1 MKTAAMGRGK
11 AKDAYEQVAFGKV
24 IYDNPQEYVQ
34 GIIMDNIKKLK
45 YMMKQRKIVF
55 GVSKEIEEILVC
67 SLFTA
72 WVPMAKLGI

>member
-45 YMMKQRKIVF
+45 YMMK
-55 GVSKEIEEILVC
+55 
-67 SLFTA
+67 
-72 WVPMAKLGI
+72 